1 MDNEKKN
8 KEYQLL
14 NKIYNSEKIRI
25 EKSESPD
32 FIIHTKTSEF
42 GVEITRFYYSETSAR
57 LKNMNEYIANILRS
71 DTNNVLDKRDKGLI
85 VKAKV
90 YMKSSNEDAYKYLG
104 ETVTFKYNDSYIPF
118 QNPKFEDIEN
128 RVLEIINKKTK
139 KSKKYKKRIRIY
151 RVIYR

>member
-42 GVEITRFYYSETSAR
+42 GVEITEFYYSETSAR
-57 LKNMNEYIANILRS
+57 LKNRNEYIDNIWRN
-71 DTNNVLDKRDKGLI
+71 DIDKRDRGLI
-85 VKAKV
+85 IKPKV
-90 YMKSSNEDAYKYLG
+90 YMKSANEDVYKYLG
-104 ETVTFKYNDSYIPF
+104 ETVAFKYNDSYIPF
-118 QNPKFEDIEN
+118 QKPKFEDVEN
-128 RVLEIINKKTK
+128 RVLEIINKKTQ